1 MSPKTQPKYNLTNGH
16 LPCYS
21 LQPRQPPNQHSWTY
35 RAQKGPRVQSGVT
48 MVLTGLSGTLHS
60 ESSPTPNQGSVECPH
75 LAPADFLSFTMTLSQ
90 ARKRKTSNLLGRNAS
105 ILLHQDYRH
114 ICSLSCITVTE
125 WLSYLRGRAN
135 SQASMGAMTTSCDY
149 LGLFMGAGDVWFLV
163 LLPFWF

>member
-1 MSPKTQPKYNLTNGH
+1 
-16 LPCYS
+16 
-21 LQPRQPPNQHSWTY
+21 
-35 RAQKGPRVQSGVT
+35 

-75 LAPADFLSFTMTLSQ
+75 LAPADLLSFTMTLSQ
-90 ARKRKTSNLLGRNAS
+90 ARKTKTSNLLGRNAS
-105 ILLHQDYRH
+105 ILLYQDYRH